1 MSTVKEEGT
10 PLLEVKNS
18 VKDFPGVRALDKV
31 SFDLNAG
38 EVHVLVGENG
48 AGKSTLAKILDGAL
62 PLDEGQIYI
71 NGKEVHH
78 LTPAKAR
85 ELGINM
91 IFQEFNLVP
100 YLNVAENIFLGKEP
114 TSRKIGLKLI
124 DWGKMVEDAQRLLD
138 MLATKINPKA
148 IVQDLNVAE
157 QQMVEVAKALS
168 LESQIIIM
176 DEPTAALSSQ
186 EVDKLFEIIK
196 QLCQQG
202 IGVIYISHRLE
213 EITRVGDR
221 ITVLRDGQYIDTLP
235 AKGVNIDTLIQMM
248 VGRQIKSKFP
258 WEKRDMGEEVL
269 SVDRLTRKGMFQDVS
284 FALHQGEILG
294 IAGLMGSGRSE
305 LARVIFGGYPVDS
318 GTIRISGKELT
329 LRSPKDAIKQGLA
342 LLPSDRRREG
352 LNMLFDVTKNITIA
366 SLFRFIKRGWLQLKE
381 ESRVAKEYKE
391 KLDIKTPSLKREV
404 IYLSG
409 GNQQKVVLAKWL
421 CSQAEVMIFDEPTRG
436 IDVGVKFEVHQLM
449 VDLAKQ
455 GVAVIMISSELPEI
469 LGMSDRILVMK
480 QGGVVAEFAR
490 GEATQEDILRCAA

>member
-1 MSTVKEEGT
+1 MSKVAEKSV
-10 PLLEVKNS
+10 PLLEVKES
-18 VKDFPGVRALDKV
+18 IKDFPGVRALDKV
-31 SFDLNAG
+31 SFDLYPG

-71 NGKEVHH
+71 NGGEVHN

-100 YLNVAENIFLGKEP
+100 YLTVAENIFLGKEP
-114 TSRKIGLKLI
+114 TSRKIGVRLI
-124 DWGKMVEDAQRLLD
+124 DWGKMVEDAQKLLN
-138 MLATKINPKA
+138 MLDTKISPRA

-157 QQMVEVAKALS
+157 QQMVEIAKALS
-168 LESQIIIM
+168 LESQVIIM

-196 QLCQQG
+196 QLCQRG

-213 EITRVGDR
+213 EITRVGNR
-221 ITVLRDGQYIDTLP
+221 ITVLRDGQYIGTLP
-235 AKGVNIDTLIQMM
+235 AEGVNIDTLIQMM
-248 VGRQIKSKFP
+248 VGRQITSKFP
-258 WEKRDMGEEVL
+258 WEKRDIGEAVFQVDKL
-269 SVDRLTRKGMFQDVS
+269 SQRGAFEDVS
-284 FALHQGEILG
+284 FELHRGEILG

-305 LARVIFGGYPVDS
+305 LARVIFGAYPVDS
-318 GTIRISGKELT
+318 GTIKINGEEATFK
-329 LRSPKDAIKQGLA
+329 SPKGAIKKGVA

-352 LNMLFDVTKNITIA
+352 LNVLFDVTKNITIA
-366 SLFRFIKRGWLQLKE
+366 SLHHFVKRGWLQLKE
-381 ESRVAKEYKE
+381 ELKIAGEYKE

-404 IYLSG
+404 VYLSG

-421 CSQAEVMIFDEPTRG
+421 CSQAQIMIFDEPTRG

-449 VDLAKQ
+449 VDLARQ
-455 GVAVIMISSELPEI
+455 GAAVIMISSELPEI
-469 LGMSDRILVMK
+469 LGMSDRILVMR
-480 QGGVVAEFAR
+480 QGKMVAEFAR